1 MLRQGTYVITLRS
14 DGQSSTISFNIG
26 GEDEPTTLLRLVG
39 RNAELIFKEIIS
51 ALSRYGAISPI
62 KISKYEEIFSI
73 RDDLGPIIGGFLI
86 LIRRANN
93 PKKWLDVL
101 NEVLEGKHP
110 ELVIAFESYLTMTI
124 DISRISKFH
133 SKRQKQALTP
143 IILDASSTALKEFVK
158 VLLKNKK
165 ESIKMYR

>member
-1 MLRQGTYVITLRS
+1 MLRQGTYVIMLRS
-14 DGQSSTISFNIG
+14 CGQSPTISFNIG
-26 GEDEPTTLLRLVG
+26 GEDEPTTLLRLAG

-62 KISKYEEIFSI
+62 KISKHEEIFSI

-86 LIRRANN
+86 LIRRTNN
-93 PKKWLDVL
+93 PKKWLSVL

-124 DISRISKFH
+124 DISRINKFH
-133 SKRQKQALTP
+133 SKKQKQALTP
-143 IILDASSTALKEFVK
+143 IVLDASSTALKEFVK
-158 VLLKNKK
+158 TFLKSKK
-165 ESIKMYR
+165 ESINHF

>member
-1 MLRQGTYVITLRS
+1 MLRQGTYVIMLRS
-14 DGQSSTISFNIG
+14 GRRSSTISFNIG

-51 ALSRYGAISPI
+51 ALSRYGAINPI

-86 LIRRANN
+86 LIRRTNN
-93 PKKWLDVL
+93 PKKWLSVL
-101 NEVLEGKHP
+101 NGVLEGKHP

-124 DISRISKFH
+124 DISRINKFH
-133 SKRQKQALTP
+133 SKKQKQALTP
-143 IILDASSTALKEFVK
+143 IVLDASSRALKEFVK